1 MHLRSVE
8 NKSFVLLVVLVT
20 LAFLWTIHGFLLPVF
35 WAVVLAVIFWP
46 LFVWLRSAFG
56 GRPALASLV
65 TLLVVLVTIVAPLV
79 AIGAAVTGEAVALY
93 GRIASG
99 EVDVTAPIASV
110 EAWLPEL
117 SRRAA
122 DYNVD
127 LDQVQENVERAAV
140 AASQRVAASLLTAGQ
155 GALNG
160 VLMLVVAFYVLFFF
174 LRDGDRLHR
183 VLVRALPLGDVREET
198 LFERFAAVTRATVRG
213 TFVVAVVQGALGGIA
228 FAALGLGAPVLW
240 GVLMALLS
248 LIPALGSALVWGPA
262 ALYLIATGAWVK
274 GVILIAVGAGL
285 IGLADNALRPMLV
298 GREAGIPDYLI
309 LVSTLGGLATIGISG
324 LVVGPILAG
333 LFLTVWDL
341 FADEFGGADVNGR
354 GVRSEKGGHPPA
366 TADAPANEGLTGTAA
381 RAEAATDA
389 PATNVPPA
397 DAPAASTPVADD
409 SVRPGPDA

>member
-8 NKSFVLLVVLVT
+8 NKAFVLVVALVT
-20 LAFLWTIHGFLLPVF
+20 LAFVWMTHGFLLPVF

-46 LFVWLRSAFG
+46 LFERLRRAFG
-56 GRPALASLV
+56 GHAALASLA
-65 TLLVVLVTIVAPLV
+65 TLVVVLMVVVVPLA
-79 AIGAAVTGEAVALY
+79 AIGAAVTSEAVALY

-99 EVDVTAPIASV
+99 EVDVTAPIEAV

-117 SRRAA
+117 ARRAA
-122 DYNVD
+122 DYNID
-127 LDQVQENVERAAV
+127 LDQVRENIGAAAV
-140 AASQRVAASLLTAGQ
+140 AASQQVASSLLSAGQ
-155 GALNG
+155 GAING
-160 VLMLVVAFYVLFFF
+160 VLMIVVALYVLFFF
-174 LRDGDRLHR
+174 FRDGDRLHR
-183 VLVRALPLGDVREET
+183 ALVRALPLGDARERT

-213 TFVVAVVQGALGGIA
+213 TFVVAVVQGTLGGIA

-274 GVILIAVGAGL
+274 GVILLAVGAGL

-298 GREAGIPDYLI
+298 GREAGIPDYVI

-333 LFLTVWDL
+333 LFITVWDL

-354 GVRSEKGGHPPA
+354 GAKGEERAGPPPA
-366 TADAPANEGLTGTAA
+366 GEEPANAGLAGTAS
-381 RAEAATDA
+381 RAEATSDA
-389 PATNVPPA
+389 PTTGDASLSGDAPPIPPPA
-397 DAPAASTPVADD
+397 GDA
-409 SVRPGPDA
+409 

>member
-1 MHLRSVE
+1 MHVRSVE
-8 NKSFVLLVVLVT
+8 NKSFILLVALVSV
-20 LAFLWTIHGFLLPVF
+20 AFVWVVRGFLLPVF

-46 LFVWLRSAFG
+46 LFEWFRRTFR
-56 GRPALASLV
+56 GRGALASLS
-65 TLLVVLVTIVAPLV
+65 TLLVVLVAVVAPLV
-79 AIGAAVTGEAVALY
+79 AIGAAVTGEAVDLY
-93 GRIASG
+93 GRVASG
-99 EVDVTAPIASV
+99 ELDVTAPIETMES
-110 EAWLPEL
+110 WLPEL
-117 SRRAA
+117 TRRAA

-127 LDQVQENVERAAV
+127 LDQVQENVESAAV
-140 AASQRVAASLLTAGQ
+140 AASQRVASSLLSVGQ

-174 LRDGDRLHR
+174 LRDGERLHR
-183 VLVRALPLGDVREET
+183 VLVRALPLGDTREET
-198 LFERFAAVTRATVRG
+198 LFARFAAVTRATVRG

-228 FAALGLGAPVLW
+228 FAILGLCAPVLW

-324 LVVGPILAG
+324 LVIGPVLAG
-333 LFLTVWDL
+333 LFLTIWDL
-341 FADEFGGADVNGR
+341 FADEFGGADVNGGGAR
-354 GVRSEKGGHPPA
+354 GEERGDLPA
-366 TADAPANEGLTGTAA
+366 TGTEPVKEGLTGTAA
-381 RAEAATDA
+381 RAEAAVDA
-389 PATNVPPA
+389 PATDLPAA
-397 DAPAASTPVADD
+397 DAPADASPQHDL
-409 SVRPGPDA
+409 